1 MIQRMQSVWLILAAS
16 AAFLTIKFSFYSGN
30 VINDNQQKQFEYLNA
45 TTSIFILVLTA
56 LLGAG
61 ALIAVFLY
69 KDRKV
74 QLRVVIA
81 AMLVSILS
89 IVLYFYQV
97 KRFAEGSYDLTAVLS
112 IVVPVFLFLAARGIY
127 KDEKLV
133 KSLDRLR

>member
-1 MIQRMQSVWLILAAS
+1 MQSVWLILAAS